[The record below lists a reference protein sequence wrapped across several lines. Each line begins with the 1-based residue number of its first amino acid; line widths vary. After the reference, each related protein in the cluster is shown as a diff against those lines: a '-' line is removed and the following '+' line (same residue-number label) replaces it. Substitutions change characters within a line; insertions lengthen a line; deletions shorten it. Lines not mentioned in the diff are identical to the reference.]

1 MGRTV
6 GLVSVNVSQHRAPA
20 HELGPL
26 ISREGFLSS
35 ENTSHS
41 EVTQFSQVGSEDW
54 LLRVSMNRKRW
65 AANNDHLFMHVIGPE
80 PSGMKNSF

>member
-1 MGRTV
+1 MVAVSESSCVRPLATLPESGSRMGRTV

-35 ENTSHS
+35 EKPP
-41 EVTQFSQVGSEDW
+41 TQ
-54 LLRVSMNRKRW
+54 R
-65 AANNDHLFMHVIGPE
+65 
-80 PSGMKNSF
+80 

>member
-1 MGRTV
+1 MVAMSESSRVRPLATLPESRSRTRQMGRTV

-35 ENTSHS
+35 EKPP
-41 EVTQFSQVGSEDW
+41 TQ
-54 LLRVSMNRKRW
+54 R
-65 AANNDHLFMHVIGPE
+65 
-80 PSGMKNSF
+80 